1 MTTAPRYFRLLA
13 PVLRDFTGR
22 QPILM
27 YHKVAR
33 PRRDARL
40 KGLYISR
47 ELFQRQ
53 MQQLRAAQFTSLPP
67 GAPATRID
75 DAHARA
81 ITISF
86 DDGFVNTL
94 ENALPALR
102 EFRFTGIQ
110 FLVADSLGK
119 NNSWDVA
126 AGDCS
131 EPLMG
136 VAQVKEWLA
145 GGQQIG
151 SHTLSHPRL
160 SQIPLADAR
169 REIFD
174 SKKKL
179 EDTFGVSIE
188 HFCYPYGDFNA
199 AVRELVGEAGYQT
212 ACTVENGFNP
222 PDADR
227 LALKRILVRHKRP
240 GWLARAAFLPSRYF

>member
-1 MTTAPRYFRLLA
+1 MTTAPRYFRLLG
-13 PVLRDFTGR
+13 PVLRDFVGR

-47 ELFQRQ
+47 ELFHRQ
-53 MQQLRAAQFTSLPP
+53 MQQLSAAQFTCRLPA
-67 GAPATRID
+67 APTAAS
-75 DAHARA
+75 DART

-102 EFRFTGIQ
+102 EFGLTGIQ
-110 FLVADSLGK
+110 FLVANSLGK

-126 AGDCS
+126 EGDCS
-131 EPLMG
+131 EPLMD

-145 GGQQIG
+145 AGQRIG
-151 SHTLSHPRL
+151 SHTLNHPRL
-160 SQIPLADAR
+160 SQLPIADAR
-169 REIFD
+169 REIVD

-179 EDTFGVSIE
+179 EDQFGFAIE
-188 HFCYPYGDFNA
+188 HFCYPYGDFNP
-199 AVRELVGEAGYQT
+199 AVRDLVAEAGYQT
-212 ACTVENGFNP
+212 ACTVENGFNT
-222 PDADR
+222 PDTDR
-227 LALKRILVRHKRP
+227 FALKRILVRHKRP
-240 GWLARAAFLPSRYF
+240 GWLARAPFLPSRYF